1 MSQHW
6 STSDIPDLS
15 GKVAIV
21 TGANAGL
28 GLEITKGLAGAGAT
42 VVMAC
47 RNLDKAGAA
56 AAQVRALVPDA
67 DVDVRRL
74 DLASLESV
82 RSFADEFAAGATR
95 LDILGNNAGLMAL
108 DRSTTEDGFETQF
121 AVNHLGHFALT
132 AHLVPILRATEGSR
146 VVSMSSMGHRPGRMH
161 FDDLMFE
168 HHRYQRWGAYFQ
180 SKLSNLLFTAALQKR
195 LSASGAPTIAVTAH
209 PGASH
214 TDLGTEGTGLLNRM
228 LEPFGKLFSQ
238 SAAVGALPFLRAAT
252 EPGVKGGWY
261 YGPRYL
267 VRGHAVAETPSRRAR
282 NSADA
287 ELLWNVSESLT
298 DLHPFD

>member
-1 MSQHW
+1 MTAHW
-6 STSDIPDLS
+6 TTTDIPDLA

-28 GLEITKGLAGAGAT
+28 GLEITKGLAGAGAS

-47 RNLDKAGAA
+47 RNLDKATAA
-56 AAQVRALVPDA
+56 ADRVRSVVPDA
-67 DVDVRRL
+67 SLEVRRL

-82 RSFADEFAAGATR
+82 RVFAEEFAAGATR

-108 DRSTTEDGFETQF
+108 DRSTTEDGFEMQF
-121 AVNHLGHFALT
+121 GVNHLGHFALT
-132 AHLVPILRATEGSR
+132 AHLVPILRATPGSR
-146 VVSMSSMGHRPGRMH
+146 VVNMSSMGHRPGRMH
-161 FDDLMFE
+161 FDDLMFD

-195 LSASGAPTIAVTAH
+195 FAASGAPTIAVAAH

-214 TDLGTEGTGLLNRM
+214 TDLGTEGTGLVNRM
-228 LEPFGKLFSQ
+228 LEPFGKVFSQ

-252 EPGVKGGWY
+252 EPGVKGGAY
-261 YGPRYL
+261 YGSRYL

-282 NSADA
+282 NAADA

-298 DLHPFD
+298 DLHPFA

>member
-1 MSQHW
+1 MTAHW
-6 STSDIPDLS
+6 TTKDIPDLS
-15 GKVAIV
+15 GKVAVV

-28 GLEITKGLAGAGAT
+28 GLEVTKGLAGAGAT

-47 RNLDKAGAA
+47 RNLDKAEAA
-56 AAQVRALVPDA
+56 AAQVRSVVPDA
-67 DVDVRRL
+67 SLEVRRL
-74 DLASLESV
+74 DLASLASV
-82 RSFADEFAAGATR
+82 REFADQFASGATR

-108 DRSTTEDGFETQF
+108 DRSSTEDGFEMQF
-121 AVNHLGHFALT
+121 GVNHLGHFALT
-132 AHLVPILRATEGSR
+132 AHLVPILRATPDSR
-146 VVSMSSMGHRPGRMH
+146 VVNMSSMGHRPGRMH
-161 FDDLMFE
+161 FNDLMFE

-180 SKLSNLLFTAALQKR
+180 SKLSNLLFSAALQKR
-195 LSASGAPTIAVTAH
+195 FADSGAPTIAVTAH

-252 EPGVKGGWY
+252 EPGVKGGAY

-282 NSADA
+282 NAADA

-298 DLHPFD
+298 DLHPFA